1 MAFSMP
7 KITDGTEPGGN
18 TTKLTAWA
26 PCVIHAGEESAAIRP
41 TGAPMGAS
49 GDAAIRRVMS
59 APHSAHLLSSV
70 SRTAPANTPGTVM
83 KWRLPESWPP

>member
-1 MAFSMP
+1 MGNMQ
-7 KITDGTEPGGN
+7 ITAGTWLAASVVWPGDE
-18 TTKLTAWA
+18 AHCWA
-26 PCVIHAGEESAAIRP
+26 HGVIQAGEESAAIRP

-70 SRTAPANTPGTVM
+70 SRTAPTNTPGTSNEM
-83 KWRLPESWPP
+83 AS